1 MQSQRFFQKI
11 RRRFDRTLSDWNP
24 PRHVPFDI
32 HFDLSAVCR
41 SSPYPFH
48 AQVCL
53 KSMSRYLDMVD
64 HPSHVK
70 KLTVPQLQQLA
81 EEIRHELI
89 TVLAKNGGHLGPNL
103 GVVELSIALHRVF
116 ETPKDKFVWDVSHQ
130 TYVHKIL
137 TGRKARFGTIRSTDG
152 LCGFALR
159 SESEHDCYGA
169 AHAGTALSAALGIA
183 AARDKRG
190 SDENVVA
197 IFGDAALTNGV
208 SFEALNNVSQTTKR
222 FIGILNDN
230 EWSIA
235 KNVGAIATYLNKLIT
250 HPSYNRLQRDLERL
264 LRRFPKGEIALKLGH
279 KAEEALKGA
288 VTGVTLEQSASPASA
303 DGRGGFGSSLIFEEM
318 GLRYIGPIDGHDLQM
333 LVSVLEYAKSC
344 EEPVVLHVLT
354 KKGKGYDAAVNQ
366 PEKFHGTGP
375 YDVKTGLAPQPVP
388 GTPPN
393 WQNVFGEAMVRLCQ
407 KDNSIVGITAAMPSG
422 TSLSILQKALPD
434 RYYDVGIAEE
444 HAVIFACGMA
454 TMGFRPVCAIYS
466 TFLQRA
472 FDCIV
477 HDAALQDLPVI
488 FCMDRAGLSAQ
499 DGPTHHGLFDIAY
512 LRCVPNVIAMAP
524 KDEDELVDMMFTA
537 THEPHPTFIRYP
549 RGPAEGVP
557 LKEYPKLIEIGKAE
571 VLRNFARN
579 GGAKVAL
586 FPLGNMNPIA
596 RSAAEQ
602 LSAAGYDVAL
612 INPRFT
618 KPIDAATTEF
628 FGRAADVVVT
638 LEDHV
643 LTGGYGC
650 SVLEL
655 FSERKVTTPV
665 IRIGWPDQF
674 IEHAS
679 TVEEL
684 RAKYGLTVSNVV
696 EKVKAALTETAVE
709 GAHEVAVA

>member
-1 MQSQRFFQKI
+1 
-11 RRRFDRTLSDWNP
+11 
-24 PRHVPFDI
+24 
-32 HFDLSAVCR
+32 
-41 SSPYPFH
+41 
-48 AQVCL
+48 
-53 KSMSRYLDMVD
+53 MSRYLDMVD

-70 KLTVPQLQQLA
+70 KLTVPQLQVLA

-89 TVLAKNGGHLGPNL
+89 TVLSKNGGHLGPNL
-103 GVVELSIALHRVF
+103 GVVELTLALHKVF
-116 ETPKDKFVWDVSHQ
+116 ETPTDKFVWDVSHQ
-130 TYVHKIL
+130 SYVHKIL
-137 TGRKARFGTIRSTDG
+137 TGRKARFPTIRSTDG

-190 SDENVVA
+190 SQENVIA
-197 IFGDAALTNGV
+197 IFGDAALTNGI
-208 SFEALNNVSQTTKR
+208 SFEALNNVSQTTRR
-222 FIGILNDN
+222 FIGVLNDN

-235 KNVGAIATYLNKLIT
+235 KNVGAIATYLNRLIT

-264 LRRFPKGEIALKLGH
+264 VRRLPKGDLAVKLGH

-288 VTGVTLEQSASPASA
+288 VTGVTLEQSASAASA

-318 GLRYIGPIDGHDLQM
+318 GLRYFGPIDGHDLQM
-333 LVSVLEYAKSC
+333 LISVLEYAKSC
-344 EEPVVLHVLT
+344 QDPVVLHVLT

-375 YDVKTGLAPQPVP
+375 YDIKTGLGPVPSP

-393 WQNVFGEAMVRLCQ
+393 WQTVFGEAMVRLCR
-407 KDNSIVGITAAMPSG
+407 KDNSLVGITAAMPSG
-422 TSLSILQKALPD
+422 TSLSILQKAMPD

-512 LRCVPNVIAMAP
+512 LRCVPNIVAMAP

-557 LKEYPKLIEIGKAE
+557 LKEHPRLLEIGKAE
-571 VLRNFARN
+571 VLQNFART
-579 GGAKVAL
+579 GGRKVAM
-586 FPLGNMNPIA
+586 FPLGNMNSLGRQVA
-596 RSAAEQ
+596 SQLTAE
-602 LSAAGYDVAL
+602 GYDVAL

-618 KPIDAATTEF
+618 KPLDAATTEL

-643 LTGGYGC
+643 LTGGYG
-650 SVLEL
+650 SSLLEL
-655 FSERKVTTPV
+655 FNEKRITTPV
-665 IRIGWPDQF
+665 VRIGWPDQF
-674 IEHAS
+674 IEHA
-679 TVEEL
+679 TTAEDL
-684 RAKYGLTVSNVV
+684 RLKYGISAAAIVGQ
-696 EKVKAALTETAVE
+696 VKTALGDEVPEQAREAVL
-709 GAHEVAVA
+709 A